1 MVATTKFSRQTVNGA
16 LIAAN
21 SITTSSAPLP
31 AILSP
36 INFSGLNPDND
47 NLPYA
52 LTFPFGP
59 INIKYDQYAPQIVQ
73 IPRPQRKPLLFKE
86 NAKLRTVSFNALL
99 ADANTGGM
107 GVLEGEKRYMA
118 ILEYI
123 TENALPCRFSYG
135 TYSLDFFVVV
145 TQLNFTE
152 TYRNEAGVPTR
163 YSVVLQLTEHPMDVQ
178 DLTELQAVAVEPETF
193 TNIPPV
199 PATPPEEDPPPDEP
213 DFDVTTYYTGDP
225 GITAQQVVTNWLE
238 KGIEIIR

>member
-1 MVATTKFSRQTVNGA
+1 M
-16 LIAAN
+16 
-21 SITTSSAPLP
+21 
-31 AILSP
+31 
-36 INFSGLNPDND
+36 
-47 NLPYA
+47 
-52 LTFPFGP
+52 
-59 INIKYDQYAPQIVQ
+59 
-73 IPRPQRKPLLFKE
+73 
-86 NAKLRTVSFNALL
+86 
-99 ADANTGGM
+99 
-107 GVLEGEKRYMA
+107 
-118 ILEYI
+118 
-123 TENALPCRFSYG
+123 
-135 TYSLDFFVVV
+135 V